1 MTGSLV
7 AQGLALMLYGMGTVL
22 LFLTM
27 LVLVTTF
34 MSRCITRYF
43 PEPVAPDMP
52 GPPATQDEA
61 LVAVITAAVHRY
73 RSGR

>member
-7 AQGLALMLYGMGTVL
+7 AQGFALMLYGMGTVL
-22 LFLTM
+22 LFLTL

-34 MSRCITRYF
+34 MSRCVTRFF
-43 PEPVAPDMP
+43 PEPVAPDTP
-52 GPPATQDEA
+52 SAPAPQDEA
-61 LVAVITAAVHRY
+61 IVAVITAAVHRY